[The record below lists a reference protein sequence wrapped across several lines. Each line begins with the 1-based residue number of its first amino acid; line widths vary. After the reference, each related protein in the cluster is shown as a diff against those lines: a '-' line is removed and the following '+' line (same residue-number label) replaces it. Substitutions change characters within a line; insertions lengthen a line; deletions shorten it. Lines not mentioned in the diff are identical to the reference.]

1 MKLFQTRL
9 KNVLLLPLLCVIC
22 VASLFGGLVTLNVFP
37 RVNADATATEEGT
50 STNFTFNVAPNAEIS
65 GTQAAG
71 DYTYLKLNDG
81 AAGNGNPTEATTYY
95 ANNGSE
101 LTFAFDKAVNFNY
114 IKVHYFYGDW
124 GIKPLTSIVVT
135 YSNDG
140 DYSSWQTKTLSLESA
155 TTMQNGWIEIS
166 GEAVKAKNVMFKF
179 TAQDSNKFAI
189 DEIEIYADKSYNP
202 TLDGTCDNVALNKTV
217 TADDAYNSKET
228 KMLTDG
234 VEEMGGFGNFYGL
247 NSSAGN
253 SGVYISGVDGWTTA
267 EDQTEYGNSSDIVVD
282 LGADT
287 QVKKV
292 RMKIYNEADA
302 ERLYG
307 SILKAVVSTSSDN
320 STYTS
325 CGNLALRINY
335 ATDKNIAYWAEL
347 VLDSNVSAQYVKIT
361 VTYKTFAF
369 FGEIEIYSAHDLEE
383 VVASAATA
391 EAEGV
396 KAHYKCKGCG
406 NLYVVDE
413 EANAYVKKEAKDLIA
428 HGHTFVAEQDSTIS
442 AVGYREHYVC
452 PFCDT
457 WFTSNDGGVTFTEVA
472 DKTTLEIAKKVVTI
486 EDNVCSNVASGK
498 TVTIAPNAYEH
509 YGKVDLTD
517 GTAGT
522 NSSFSSGEWYG
533 LTTTE
538 YTDPDLV
545 VGYWLSEGLGGYTG
559 SWGKQAIVTVNLTDE
574 AQVKKVRVHAL
585 NYKDNGT
592 NLGCILK
599 ALVSTSA
606 DGSTYTTPVE
616 MPVDLTQTVY
626 WLELEIDSVSAKYV
640 KFEFVYSNYLF
651 INEIEVNSEHD
662 LKEVVEVT
670 PTLLAAGT
678 KAHYECSNCGACYL
692 YNEETFKYVKA
703 TAEELVIAKRD
714 STIPQDCNLARG
726 GTMTADAAAA
736 SPYTANALND
746 GEKPT
751 EWNSSKIYYRKAAT
765 VTFAYDKAI
774 TFKAINVYYSYGYG
788 GVLPLRTIKIS
799 YSNDG
804 INYSDLTTLEP
815 DKEDN
820 GDTTAKYADE
830 KYTADTAV
838 SAKYVKIYLSAAS
851 ADNHIAITEI
861 EIIGEHLLTE
871 VEEQAPTTGKDGV
884 KEHYECEI
892 GACCKW
898 FTLGDDGATFNE
910 VADKDSLTFHA
921 YNSVARVEVSKGA
934 DGCEA
939 HYECPCGKW
948 FTSSDNGVTFT
959 EVSDKDSLKFH
970 KYDFVAAKNAES
982 GKEGVKA
989 HYECEGCDGLFV
1001 KDGNNYVATTEAN
1014 LTEHNYTHVPEVP
1027 ATIES
1032 AGVKEHWTCPGCN
1045 GLFVK
1050 DVSDNY
1056 VTTTDDELVIPKI
1069 IPTVEDNVC
1078 TNNVAKDKDVTAPE
1092 AYDDDHKASLTDGE
1106 ASTDGWSYK
1115 GKWYGVK
1122 GKGSW
1127 QQSITVGDFTTTQ
1140 GVWTASFIVDLTAQT
1155 QVKKVRVHVYNY
1167 DSNNKTGYVLKAT
1180 VYTSADG
1187 IDYGDPVE
1195 MPVDLTQ
1202 SADYWLVAE
1211 LSSDAQ
1217 YVKVD
1222 LSYISYLFL
1231 NEIEVYSAHN
1241 LQKVSAKAATIDEEG
1256 NIEHHKCSVC
1266 GKLYTYD
1273 ESTYTYSVTTNV
1285 TIDKLTVIRP
1295 ASDSC
1300 DKLTSG
1306 ATITGPS
1313 AHKTV
1318 DGSVFVNEDAWDI
1331 STLIDGKK
1339 PTGNHY
1345 QIQASDATK
1354 NDYIYWGSRG
1364 GWETRFIITFN
1375 GTKTFNSVNV
1385 YGYVDSSI
1393 GILEPTS
1400 VYIDVL
1406 ADGKWTQVGSLTV
1419 TTEGNNWTATGSF
1432 TAQIADQVSVVL
1444 QRNGYMSLR
1453 EIEVLGTHDIQ
1464 KVAAKAATVTEAGE
1478 REHYECL
1485 SCGKRYELQNA
1496 TTTPA
1501 YVEVADDYFEIERLS
1516 GLYATSMSVNK
1527 NFDVNFY
1534 AYVAKA
1540 YRDGVQLSCTMDG
1553 VTTFVDGT
1561 ALGNGEYKFVFK
1573 KVGPQNLGKDITA
1586 VLVNGGAT
1594 LGEAKTFTAT
1604 TYLKDVFNQGDSE
1617 QKRLVADIFAYGA
1630 AAQAYLGQDVTISD
1644 SEVAAYATTFAAPG
1658 ETKKTAT
1665 AHTTVNGFTF
1675 TSANIRFASQV
1686 QIVFKFQA
1694 GSGYKLTV
1702 NGKDVTSS
1710 VVTDGAY
1717 YKYYAD
1723 VSVVNFDSKFTACLY
1738 SGDTLVQTVTYSVNS
1753 YVYSMNANSDESFA
1767 NLVKCLYNY
1776 GLSAIGAQ
1784 PIDRTQNRVNVGKNT
1799 TATVDGATSSLLTD
1813 GLVYK
1818 NAETTIASIYKEL
1831 AAGSDHTI
1839 ILDLGSEQKLG
1850 AFELSAFSGDLTTGK
1865 YVKEEGE
1872 EVSTWTIYEDEKGFI
1887 FPAYVTV
1894 CVSND
1899 GTTWE
1904 EVGVCNVT
1912 TKNQNYFTFVVEL
1925 GHVYSASFVKFEIPA
1940 TSGSSAKY
1948 LISEACAYVYSN
1960 TAEETDVYTGC
1971 TQFSAVTE
1979 NVYSGTTS
1987 IASKNLIKGL
1997 IANIE
2002 APGKVAYEWDYYEY
2016 GGTTTLFN
2024 TPASSLGVLTNNSNA
2039 ATANYTLSGND
2050 LYFRSLDAY
2059 FKFYGYG
2066 YRRIA
2071 YDLGSICL
2079 VENATFRAFHNP
2091 EAYCYAP
2098 STIKVLLSMDGV
2110 KWYNAG
2116 EISDNRTTEKQIH
2129 SNTSSDI
2136 NRLARFVAYE
2146 FELSKYVAIDELKVT
2161 GKTLKDAS
2169 AAEKY
2174 TRIDSDGSAA
2184 TATDVGYPSNA
2195 DGSFANDI
2203 YLAYFQPTILDDK
2216 KEVASYSGVSQSE
2229 LEKAVGYHNSE
2240 GVMTGDTMFDGILF
2254 LISGKMDGTTSYG
2267 AGEAMTM
2274 TASSLTNLTTSL
2286 FCDYLNLKALNA
2298 AVAKLKATDGFAMGS
2313 NYKVKVYLGLYF
2325 PEGVTDGYDFG
2336 TYSYG
2341 SESVNGISNNA
2352 DRAKL
2357 LSLWIQDVEDK
2368 FDAAKFDNI
2377 EIGGYYWYCESLDD
2391 DQKAV
2396 IETLKEGCL
2405 KDKKLAW
2412 IPYFDGTGASEW
2424 AANHFDI
2431 ASWQPNYAF
2440 DFDVS
2445 ASRIE
2450 TLAAMAKKY
2459 GTAVELELGGISD
2472 ERYPSRYFE
2481 YLTRA
2486 SELGYDKTVHFYYLG
2501 GTVLNSCFRDGSGV
2515 GRAVYDATYEFIKNG
2530 TISKPQANPVKTLS
2544 VTAGSVTE
2552 ITLVKNAAKGATS
2565 IMLREPPKHG
2575 SITVNSDGTVTY
2587 HAEANYTGNV
2597 TFTYAYSL
2605 HGVYS
2610 DTCTVMLKVVNG
2622 SVAE

>member
-50 STNFTFNVAPNAEIS
+50 STNFTYNVAPNAVIT
-65 GTQAAG
+65 GTPAG
-71 DYTYLKLNDG
+71 ATTYSFLKLNDG
-81 AAGNGNPTEATTYY
+81 AASESFQSNDNTYY
-95 ANNGSE
+95 TAGGAE
-101 LTFAFDKAVNFNY
+101 LNFAFDKAVNFNY
-114 IKVHYFYGDW
+114 IKVHYFYGDY
-124 GIKPLTSIVVT
+124 GIQPLTSVVVT

-166 GEAVKAKNVMFKF
+166 GEAVKAKNVKFKF
-179 TAQDSNKFAI
+179 VTATGSFAI
-189 DEIEIYADKSYNP
+189 NEVEIYADKSYNP
-202 TLDGTCDNVALNKTV
+202 TMADNICANLALNKSITGPDNALGGS
-217 TADDAYNSKET
+217 TATLES
-228 KMLTDG
+228 L
-234 VEEMGGFGNFYGL
+234 
-247 NSSAGN
+247 
-253 SGVYISGVDGWTTA
+253 VDGEVLTGWQYGCAGGEEKAFVIDLASVQSFNTIEVHGYGTGGVNPAEWINVYGSNDNATWTTLGELIIGA
-267 EDQTEYGNSSDIVVD
+267 TGDNGIYVATGN
-282 LGADT
+282 
-287 QVKKV
+287 
-292 RMKIYNEADA
+292 
-302 ERLYG
+302 
-307 SILKAVVSTSSDN
+307 
-320 STYTS
+320 YTAS
-325 CGNLALRINY
+325 Y
-335 ATDKNIAYWAEL
+335 
-347 VLDSNVSAQYVKIT
+347 QYVKVGVGRWGAYWSIS
-361 VTYKTFAF
+361 
-369 FGEIEIYSAHDLEE
+369 EIKIIANHNLEK
-383 VVASAATA
+383 VAASAATA

-413 EANAYVKKEAKDLIA
+413 EANAYVKTTSDALKE
-428 HGHTFVAEQDSTIS
+428 HGYDFVAEVSANTENAGKKAHYKCPACGKVFVLTDGKYVETTDAALVIPKVSVTIEGDCANVAPNAEIGGTQAS
-442 AVGYREHYVC
+442 GESFGYKKLNNGAYTEETKIPWSDEVYYAGNGSYL
-452 PFCDT
+452 T
-457 WFTSNDGGVTFTEVA
+457 FTFKTAITFNKIRVHNVFGNYGMQNLNNVEVSYSNDGETYTVWKDQPVTGLTYVADTFDHAWIDVTADAVSTKIIKLTLNSPGSFGLDEVEIYGAHDLEEVA
-472 DKTTLEIAKKVVTI
+472 
-486 EDNVCSNVASGK
+486 
-498 TVTIAPNAYEH
+498 
-509 YGKVDLTD
+509 
-517 GTAGT
+517 
-522 NSSFSSGEWYG
+522 
-533 LTTTE
+533 
-538 YTDPDLV
+538 
-545 VGYWLSEGLGGYTG
+545 
-559 SWGKQAIVTVNLTDE
+559 
-574 AQVKKVRVHAL
+574 
-585 NYKDNGT
+585 
-592 NLGCILK
+592 
-599 ALVSTSA
+599 
-606 DGSTYTTPVE
+606 
-616 MPVDLTQTVY
+616 
-626 WLELEIDSVSAKYV
+626 
-640 KFEFVYSNYLF
+640 
-651 INEIEVNSEHD
+651 EV
-662 LKEVVEVT
+662 
-670 PTLLAAGT
+670 PATLLAAGT

-726 GTMTADAAAA
+726 GEIEA
-736 SPYTANALND
+736 SPAIGSYSAKKLND
-746 GEKPT
+746 GDASASFR
-751 EWNSSKIYYRKAAT
+751 WDDNSY
-765 VTFAYDKAI
+765 FASAGSYVEFSYTKAI
-774 TFKAINVYYSYGYG
+774 TFNKIKVNSFYTVGSSNYPITSI
-788 GVLPLRTIKIS
+788 TIT

-804 INYSDLTTLEP
+804 TTYTTW
-815 DKEDN
+815 KEETVN
-820 GDTTAKYADE
+820 TTADKLIEISGD
-830 KYTADTAV
+830 KV
-838 SAKYVKIYLSAAS
+838 SAKKVKLVFNAS
-851 ADNHIAITEI
+851 NPIAIDEI
-861 EIIGEHLLTE
+861 QIIGEHLLKK
-871 VEEQAPTTGKDGV
+871 VEEQAPSTGKDGV

-892 GACCKW
+892 EACGKW

-1001 KDGNNYVATTEAN
+1001 KDGDNYVATTEAN
-1014 LTEHNYTHVPEVP
+1014 LTEHNYNHVPEDP
-1027 ATIES
+1027 ATIEK

-1050 DVSDNY
+1050 NASGAY
-1056 VTTTDDELVIPKI
+1056 VETNEDGLVIPKI
-1069 IPTVEDNVC
+1069 IPTVENNVC
-1078 TNNVAKDKDVTAPE
+1078 TNNVAKGKDVTAPE

-1115 GKWYGVK
+1115 GKWYGVRQK
-1122 GKGSW
+1122 GTYVSFDE
-1127 QQSITVGDFTTTQ
+1127 SIKANVTADG
-1140 GVWTASFIVDLTAQT
+1140 GYKASFVVNLTAQT

-1180 VYTSADG
+1180 VSTSADG

-1222 LSYISYLFL
+1222 LTYITFLFL

-1241 LQKVSAKAATIDEEG
+1241 LQKVNAKAATIDEEG

-1266 GKLYTYD
+1266 GKLYTYN

-2254 LISGKMDGTTSYG
+2254 LINGKMDGTTSYG

-2286 FCDYLNLKALNA
+2286 FCDDLNLKALNA

-2575 SITVNSDGTVTY
+2575 SIAVNSDGTVTY